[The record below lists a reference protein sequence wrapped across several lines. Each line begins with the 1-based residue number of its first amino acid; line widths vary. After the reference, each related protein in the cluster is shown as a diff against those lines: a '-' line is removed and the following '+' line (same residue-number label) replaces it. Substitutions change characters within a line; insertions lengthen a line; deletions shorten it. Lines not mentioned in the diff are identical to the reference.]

1 MIDHGCIKMKEET
14 KTRGSLTLI
23 ASLLLIMLFAST
35 DVQDVCAEQVATKPQ
50 SAITAPSIRSKGD
63 LTRLGWY
70 LDIVQDKIIE
80 RWVSPPDLTTS
91 RDYYS
96 VLKFKLDR
104 SGRINDVAVAKGSGD
119 ASFDEAGKLAAQ
131 AVGVL
136 PPLPPVV
143 PEESLEI
150 NLSFT
155 AFRGRGS
162 DAPARRSA
170 AKLALSL
177 QANESSVVV
186 VQVDDGPPGRVSLR
200 AGEWMA
206 WKAQKRLMLS
216 VADAGNIRGELN
228 GKPLAPFGQKGEIV
242 RDIVITE

>member
-136 PPLPPVV
+136 PPLPPFV

-155 AFRGRGS
+155 AFRGIGN
-162 DAPARRSA
+162 DVPARKHA
-170 AKLALSL
+170 AKLVLSL
-177 QANESSVVV
+177 HANESSWVV
-186 VQVDDGPPGRVSLR
+186 VQVDDGTPGRTLLR
-200 AGEWMA
+200 AGERMTWN
-206 WKAQKRLMLS
+206 AQKRFMLS
-216 VADAGNIRGELN
+216 VPDAGNIRGELN

>member
-1 MIDHGCIKMKEET
+1 MKPI
-14 KTRGSLTLI
+14 RSLSPI
-23 ASLLLIMLFAST
+23 ALLLLIMLFAAT
-35 DVQDVCAEQVATKPQ
+35 GMQDVCAEQVAGKPQ

-70 LDIVQDKIIE
+70 LDLVQDKIIE
-80 RWVSPPDLTTS
+80 RWVAPPDLTTS

-104 SGRINDVAVAKGSGD
+104 SGRINDVAVAEGSGD

-136 PPLPPVV
+136 PPLPPLV

-150 NLSFT
+150 KLSFT
-155 AFRGRGS
+155 VFRGIGNDLLVRK
-162 DAPARRSA
+162 SA
-170 AKLALSL
+170 AKLTLSL

-186 VQVDDGPPGRVSLR
+186 VQVDDRSPGRVLLR

-206 WKAQKRLMLS
+206 WKAQKRFMLS

-228 GKPLAPFGQKGEIV
+228 GRPLAPFGQKGQFV